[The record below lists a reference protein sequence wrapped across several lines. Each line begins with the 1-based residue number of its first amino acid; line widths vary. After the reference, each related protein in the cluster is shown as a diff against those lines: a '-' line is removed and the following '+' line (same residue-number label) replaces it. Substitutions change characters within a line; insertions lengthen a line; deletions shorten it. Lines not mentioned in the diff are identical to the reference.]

1 MQKKSAY
8 TFPHRHRHT
17 RTHTG
22 SLAQRTRLRIRQHFP
37 TTPRKLQDFS
47 PLLFSP
53 FYHDLCRINR
63 QKDQVLHA
71 PPGSSLSPA
80 PASSLVPLNCKR
92 IRESASATEHLE
104 FTTAQNE
111 KLQNASRRVK
121 RVRVRVRRQ
130 PREPEPET
138 SPVQASQPSPA
149 SAGRATLGIRI
160 RIRVRYAFCG
170 KLSNQQRLPNDN
182 WNLETLRRYTFIASS
197 FSLCLLGENAISVST
212 ISAMSWQV
220 QLKK

>member
-1 MQKKSAY
+1 MLSSFQLFNFTPCGILCRKRVHIHSH
-8 TFPHRHRHT
+8 TDTDTHT
-17 RTHTG
+17 RTHSG

-80 PASSLVPLNCKR
+80 PASSLFPLNCKR

-130 PREPEPET
+130 PREPET
-138 SPVQASQPSPA
+138 SPVQASPA
-149 SAGRATLGIRI
+149 ERH
-160 RIRVRYAFCG
+160 
-170 KLSNQQRLPNDN
+170 
-182 WNLETLRRYTFIASS
+182 
-197 FSLCLLGENAISVST
+197 
-212 ISAMSWQV
+212 
-220 QLKK
+220 